1 MSFLALRLFPN
12 RVTGV
17 IFMIAAA
24 FTFVTAIPSTAQAQR
39 SKAQG
44 DGPENSPLFSEFKGV
59 RLGMS
64 ADEARKKLGSPHD
77 KADDVDIF
85 VFNDN
90 QDAQVYYDKAK
101 TVMAISIDFSSG
113 ASDIPL
119 PKAVVGGEPEARA
132 DGSAFK
138 MVRYPKAGYWVSY
151 SKTAGASPTITITMQ
166 KIDQ

>member
-1 MSFLALRLFPN
+1 
-12 RVTGV
+12 
-17 IFMIAAA
+17 MIAAA
-24 FTFVTAIPSTAQAQR
+24 FTFVTAIPSSAQAQR

-44 DGPENSPLFSEFKGV
+44 DGPDNSPVFSEFKGV

-64 ADEARKKLGSPHD
+64 VDEARKKLGSPHD
-77 KADDVDIF
+77 KGDDVDIF
-85 VFNDN
+85 VFNNN
-90 QDAQVYYDKAK
+90 QGAQVYYDKAK
-101 TVMAISIDFSSG
+101 TVMAISIDFTNG

-119 PKAVVGGEPEARA
+119 PKAVVGGEPDARA

-151 SKTAGASPTITITMQ
+151 SKGAGASPTITITMQ